1 MLPRV
6 SPHPSGDK
14 TGASEIPLSLY
25 IYELTARLRHAVTA
39 RRLHDAAAPTATASL
54 CVVLAV
60 LPAEPP
66 VVRHQPV
73 KPVAADDGAHPKERK
88 VTAQSRR
95 GGGTSFPQLGH
106 GEHEKMSGDVVVLQC
121 RVGSRGACMG
131 SARAQREA
139 RGAICKD
146 VLESVTRNVARNGT
160 DFRGARFQM
169 NVGWEQMTLATL
181 TRLSRPTIRP
191 AGRSCSH
198 LQAMREGEMRT
209 RVQHARV
216 GAAFTKAIARR
227 MSACMTPN
235 YLVALSPTGHHRYQ
249 SHPKLK
255 KYEAGIE
262 GL

>member
-1 MLPRV
+1 MCIELIGWDAEASAAEV
-6 SPHPSGDK
+6 SS
-14 TGASEIPLSLY
+14 
-25 IYELTARLRHAVTA
+25 RLTA

-121 RVGSRGACMG
+121 RVGSHGACMG

-139 RGAICKD
+139 RGAIFKD
-146 VLESVTRNVARNGT
+146 VLESVARKVARNGT
-160 DFRGARFQM
+160 DFRGARYSHTSLLYLIIACSA
-169 NVGWEQMTLATL
+169 ESASAPL
-181 TRLSRPTIRP
+181 TNNIL
-191 AGRSCSH
+191 
-198 LQAMREGEMRT
+198 
-209 RVQHARV
+209 
-216 GAAFTKAIARR
+216 
-227 MSACMTPN
+227 
-235 YLVALSPTGHHRYQ
+235 
-249 SHPKLK
+249 
-255 KYEAGIE
+255 
-262 GL
+262 

>member
-1 MLPRV
+1 MCIELIGWDAEASAAEV
-6 SPHPSGDK
+6 SS
-14 TGASEIPLSLY
+14 
-25 IYELTARLRHAVTA
+25 RLTA

-121 RVGSRGACMG
+121 RVGSHGACMG

-139 RGAICKD
+139 RGAIFKD
-146 VLESVTRNVARNGT
+146 VLESVARKVARNGT
-160 DFRGARFQM
+160 DFRGARSDFL
-169 NVGWEQMTLATL
+169 GTIIEIRGTLCDEDTCKYQPAT
-181 TRLSRPTIRP
+181 RI
-191 AGRSCSH
+191 
-198 LQAMREGEMRT
+198 
-209 RVQHARV
+209 
-216 GAAFTKAIARR
+216 K
-227 MSACMTPN
+227 
-235 YLVALSPTGHHRYQ
+235 
-249 SHPKLK
+249 
-255 KYEAGIE
+255 
-262 GL
+262 